1 MVRRI
6 NKKTMKAFKAL
17 MSMVLGAALFSCTV
31 PAQQEVKAD
40 EGKNAV
46 IETIMTRRSVRK
58 YQPQAVNRDT
68 MQVIVE
74 CGINAPNA
82 INRQAWEVR
91 IVDNPEVIKKLTD
104 LYIKDNPKATEDPNF
119 QNMFRNAPTVA
130 FIANDTTFP
139 FSPVDCGLMA
149 ENMILSAWSMG
160 IGSCCLGGPARFM
173 TSNAEAAEYLKEMGF
188 SENYELLLCI
198 GFGYPAETPNAK
210 PRNAE
215 KVKFMD

>member
-1 MVRRI
+1 M
-6 NKKTMKAFKAL
+6 KTFKFLLVAVSAVLL
-17 MSMVLGAALFSCTV
+17 MGCSKT
-31 PAQQEVKAD
+31 PQQETKAD
-40 EGKNAV
+40 DDKNVV

-68 MQVIVE
+68 MQTIVE

-91 IVDNPEVIKKLTD
+91 IVDNPEVIQKLTD
-104 LYIKDNPKATEDPNF
+104 LYLKDNPKEAENPNF
-119 QNMFRNAPTVA
+119 KNMFRNAPTVA
-130 FIANDTTFP
+130 FIANDTTFAY
-139 FSPVDCGLMA
+139 SPVDCGLMA

-173 TSNAEAAEYLKEMGF
+173 KGNPEANKYLLEMGF
-188 SENYELLLCI
+188 SENYDLLLCI
-198 GFGYPAETPNAK
+198 GFGYPAETPKAK
-210 PRNAE
+210 PRDAA

>member
-1 MVRRI
+1 MKLI
-6 NKKTMKAFKAL
+6 NML
-17 MSMVLGAALFSCTV
+17 IGAVCTLSVFSCTA
-31 PAQQEVKAD
+31 PAQQDVKAD
-40 EGKNAV
+40 EGNNVV

-82 INRQAWEVR
+82 INRQAWEIR
-91 IVDNPEVIKKLTD
+91 IVDNPEVIQKLTD
-104 LYIKDNPKATEDPNF
+104 LYLKDNPKEAENPNF
-119 QNMFRNAPTVA
+119 KNMFRNAPTVA
-130 FIANDTTFP
+130 FIANDTTFAY
-139 FSPVDCGLMA
+139 SPVDCGLMA

-173 TSNAEAAEYLKEMGF
+173 QSSPEANKYLQEMGF
-188 SENYELLLCI
+188 SANYDLLLCF
-198 GFGYPAETPNAK
+198 GFGYPAETPKAK
-210 PRNAE
+210 PRDAA

>member
-1 MVRRI
+1 MKLI
-6 NKKTMKAFKAL
+6 NML
-17 MSMVLGAALFSCTV
+17 IGAVCTLSVFSCTA

-82 INRQAWEVR
+82 INRQAWEIR

-104 LYIKDNPKATEDPNF
+104 LYVKDNPKGI
-119 QNMFRNAPTVA
+119 RNGS
-130 FIANDTTFP
+130 D
-139 FSPVDCGLMA
+139 
-149 ENMILSAWSMG
+149 G
-160 IGSCCLGGPARFM
+160 ICVP
-173 TSNAEAAEYLKEMGF
+173 
-188 SENYELLLCI
+188 I
-198 GFGYPAETPNAK
+198 
-210 PRNAE
+210 
-215 KVKFMD
+215 

>member
-1 MVRRI
+1 M
-6 NKKTMKAFKAL
+6 KTIKTLFGVICVA
-17 MSMVLGAALFSCTV
+17 SLFSCTA
-31 PAQQEVKAD
+31 PAQQEVRKE

-68 MQVIVE
+68 MQIIVE

-82 INRQAWEVR
+82 INRQAWEIRV
-91 IVDNPEVIKKLTD
+91 VDNPEVIKKLTD
-104 LYIKDNPKATEDPNF
+104 LYVKDNPKEAENPSF
-119 QNMFRNAPTVA
+119 INMFRNAPTVA
-130 FIANDTTFP
+130 FIANDTTFAY
-139 FSPVDCGLMA
+139 SLVDCGLMA

-173 TSNAEAAEYLKEMGF
+173 KSNPEANKYLQEMGF
-188 SENYELLLCI
+188 SENYDLLLCI
-198 GFGYPAETPNAK
+198 GFGYPAETPKAK

>member
-1 MVRRI
+1 M
-6 NKKTMKAFKAL
+6 NAL
-17 MSMVLGAALFSCTV
+17 KYFWGALCALSFIGCSV
-31 PAQQEVKAD
+31 PANQEANAE
-40 EGKNAV
+40 EGKNTV

-68 MQVIVE
+68 MQLIVE

-82 INRQAWEVR
+82 INRQAWEIR
-91 IVDNPEVIKKLTD
+91 IVDNPAVIQKLTD
-104 LYIKDNPKATEDPNF
+104 LYVKENPKEAENPNF
-119 QNMFRNAPTVA
+119 KNMFRNAPTVA
-130 FIANDTTFP
+130 FIANDTSFAY
-139 FSPVDCGLMA
+139 SPVDCGLMA

-173 TSNAEAAEYLKEMGF
+173 KSNAEANEYLKQMGF

-198 GFGYPAETPNAK
+198 GFGYPDETPAAK
-210 PRNAE
+210 PRDVS

>member
-1 MVRRI
+1 
-6 NKKTMKAFKAL
+6 MKAIKTL
-17 MSMVLGAALFSCTV
+17 LGIVCSAALFGCTST

-68 MQVIVE
+68 MQIIVE

-104 LYIKDNPKATEDPNF
+104 LYIKDNPKAAEDPNF

-198 GFGYPAETPNAK
+198 GFGYPAETPKAK

>member
-1 MVRRI
+1 M
-6 NKKTMKAFKAL
+6 KLFKTL
-17 MSMVLGAALFSCTV
+17 LGIVGVATLFGCSAPT
-31 PAQQEVKAD
+31 QQEVKNN
-40 EGKNAV
+40 EGKNVV

-68 MQVIVE
+68 MQIIMD

-104 LYIKDNPKATEDPNF
+104 LYLKDNPKAAEDPNF

-173 TSNAEAAEYLKEMGF
+173 TSNPEANNYLKEMGF

-198 GFGYPAETPNAK
+198 GFGYPAETPAAK
-210 PRNAE
+210 PRNAA

>member
-1 MVRRI
+1 
-6 NKKTMKAFKAL
+6 MKALSIF
-17 MSMVLGAALFSCTV
+17 LGALCACSLFGCTA
-31 PAQQEVKAD
+31 PAQQETTQD

-68 MQVIVE
+68 MQIIME

-91 IVDNPEVIKKLTD
+91 ILDNPETIQKLTD
-104 LYIKDNPKATEDPNF
+104 LYVKDNPKAAEDPNF
-119 QNMFRNAPTVA
+119 KNMFRNAPTIA

-173 TSNAEAAEYLKEMGF
+173 KDNAEAAAILKQMGF
-188 SENYELLLCI
+188 SDNYDLLLCI
-198 GFGYPAETPNAK
+198 AFGYPDETPAAK
-210 PRNAE
+210 PRIKE
-215 KVKFMD
+215 KVKFVD

>member
-1 MVRRI
+1 
-6 NKKTMKAFKAL
+6 MKAFKAL
-17 MSMVLGAALFSCTV
+17 LGIVCGVAMFGCTA

-82 INRQAWEVR
+82 INRQAWEIR
-91 IVDNPEVIKKLTD
+91 IVDNPEVINKLTD
-104 LYIKDNPKATEDPNF
+104 LYVKANPLEAENPNF

-130 FIANDTTFP
+130 FNANDTIFAY
-139 FSPVDCGLMA
+139 SPVDCGLMA

-173 TSNAEAAEYLKEMGF
+173 KANPEAKKYLQEMGF
-188 SENYELLLCI
+188 SENYDLLLCI
-198 GFGYPAETPNAK
+198 GFGYPAETPKAK
-210 PRNAE
+210 PRDAA